1 MDYQHVLAF
10 VEAIDGADFYA
21 IHVFATDARFC
32 DDIGHGDGY
41 SPELYKPSRLPARSD
56 RRGNS
61 LPENA
66 AERWLELN
74 RDYAAAW
81 PNITR
86 KKPYPADA
94 DQWKDVPDKYDKYF
108 TPNPGGS

>member
-1 MDYQHVLAF
+1 MHRLRGMWAGMP
-10 VEAIDGADFYA
+10 VEAIIPD
-21 IHVFATDARFC
+21 
-32 DDIGHGDGY
+32 
-41 SPELYKPSRLPARSD
+41 SEPP
-56 RRGNS
+56 
-61 LPENA
+61 

-74 RDYAAAW
+74 REYAVAW

-86 KKPYPADA
+86 KKPYPVDA